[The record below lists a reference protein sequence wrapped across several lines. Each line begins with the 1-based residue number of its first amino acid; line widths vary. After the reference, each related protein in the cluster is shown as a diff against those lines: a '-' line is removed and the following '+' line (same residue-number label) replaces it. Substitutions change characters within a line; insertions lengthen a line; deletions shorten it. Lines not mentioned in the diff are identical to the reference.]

1 MPFIYQHQVVA
12 LKKAHCHRLVAIGV
26 SKFGNFKNI
35 NVMTRKHPAGGVLV
49 EHICSDIAL
58 PELFKVLVCQ
68 ALIRRNQNDAIRLLT
83 IFPGIMA
90 ILQHIYMHEQC
101 LTRTRSRPESHL
113 VKIGFREIRHAMI
126 SFRIG
131 IETRLKIC
139 VNIGKQLLLVAEIF
153 VEIYLRE

>member
-26 SKFGNFKNI
+26 SKFGNLKNI

-68 ALIRRNQNDAIRLLT
+68 ALIRRNQNDAI
-83 IFPGIMA
+83 
-90 ILQHIYMHEQC
+90 
-101 LTRTRSRPESHL
+101 
-113 VKIGFREIRHAMI
+113 
-126 SFRIG
+126 SF
-131 IETRLKIC
+131 
-139 VNIGKQLLLVAEIF
+139 
-153 VEIYLRE
+153 

>member
-1 MPFIYQHQVVA
+1 
-12 LKKAHCHRLVAIGV
+12 
-26 SKFGNFKNI
+26 
-35 NVMTRKHPAGGVLV
+35 MTRKHPAGGVLV

-68 ALIRRNQNDAIRLLT
+68 ALIRRNQNNAIRLLT

-90 ILQHIYMHEQC
+90 ILQYIYMHEQC
-101 LTRTRSRPESHL
+101 LTRTRIRPESRL